1 MFAAAGANG
10 SVYLFDLL
18 VSTSSAVAEMKQP
31 QQAGPSGAVHTVA
44 FNPRMRSFLACG
56 DANGFVHVWNLSWGL
71 ANVRPG
77 ETEQLDRVTKALS
90 DSEGGDADGDGGELP
105 SSAKQ
110 NRRSDVTGGV
120 HLGAAGEDEGR

>member
-31 QQAGPSGAVHTVA
+31 QQAGPAGAVHAVA

-77 ETEQLDRVTKALS
+77 EKEQLDRITRALS
-90 DSEGGDADGDGGELP
+90 DGEGGDARGEQPPPANQKEGGY
-105 SSAKQ
+105 
-110 NRRSDVTGGV
+110 
-120 HLGAAGEDEGR
+120 